1 MKVKATIEK
10 CVPPSNSQI
19 AAQASSAYFS
29 DAYRFKSKDPSRQPL
44 EVWMD
49 HMATTP
55 NWVNKLMFIRN
66 KLVPT
71 LGLKDLGPLND
82 INQNKNLG
90 DYCVGDKIGIFTLTF
105 INQNEIILTDSDQHL
120 DVSVS
125 VFKASNHSDEI
136 TISTMV
142 NTHNTLGKVYMLFVK
157 PIHQIIVPATIKKAE
172 FS

>member
-66 KLVPT
+66 KLVST
-71 LGLKDLGPLND
+71 LGLKDLGQLND

-120 DVSVS
+120 DVSRNFFTLRPGMNVS
-125 VFKASNHSDEI
+125 
-136 TISTMV
+136 
-142 NTHNTLGKVYMLFVK
+142 
-157 PIHQIIVPATIKKAE
+157 IVCP
-172 FS
+172 

>member
-1 MKVKATIEK
+1 
-10 CVPPSNSQI
+10 
-19 AAQASSAYFS
+19 
-29 DAYRFKSKDPSRQPL
+29 
-44 EVWMD
+44 
-49 HMATTP
+49 
-55 NWVNKLMFIRN
+55 MFIRN
-66 KLVPT
+66 KLVST
-71 LGLKDLGPLND
+71 LGLKDLGQLND

-125 VFKASNHSDEI
+125 VFKAGNHSDEI

-157 PIHQIIVPATIKKAE
+157 PIHQIIVPETIKKAE